1 MNRNSIINGCM
12 KIERSAANIY
22 KNLMKKFPEKEDF
35 WKNLFD
41 DEVEHLSFLKDV
53 KSL

>member
-1 MNRNSIINGCM
+1 MNKNSIINGCI
-12 KIERSAANIY
+12 KVEKSSAYIY

-41 DEVEHLSFLKDV
+41 DEVEHLTFLRD
-53 KSL
+53 